1 MSKILS
7 LLSML
12 FGILGM
18 LFFAFN
24 TIRAIQYNIVIA
36 FIFGGLTLLMRS
48 LTKSSYNELKEEEL

>member
-1 MSKILS
+1 
-7 LLSML
+7 ML

-36 FIFGGLTLLMRS
+36 FIFGGLTLLMWS
-48 LTKSSYNELKEEEL
+48 LAKSSYNELKEEEL

>member
-1 MSKILS
+1 MNKILS

-36 FIFGGLTLLMRS
+36 FIFGGLTLLMWS
-48 LTKSSYNELKEEEL
+48 LAKSSYNELKEEEL